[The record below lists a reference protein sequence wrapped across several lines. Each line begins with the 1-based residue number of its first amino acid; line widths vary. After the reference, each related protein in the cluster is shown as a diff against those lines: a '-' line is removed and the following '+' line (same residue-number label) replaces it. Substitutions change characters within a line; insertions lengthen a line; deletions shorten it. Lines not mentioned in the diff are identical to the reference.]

1 MPWMWDMLL
10 ESDTIAALPGQSL
23 TMLLYLYCLNT
34 SSPAHTFQSSA
45 LTSMLTHTRWA
56 IELSVTQEGK
66 PMLKLR
72 LWAARSSRGGVTV
85 WACGPFTDCFSSWT
99 HLTAPLRELPKKIG
113 IKTRIDLGVRGGK
126 TKKKDLQIQNVY
138 CLSFIYFN
146 FQWHNGYRW
155 RRIY

>member
-126 TKKKDLQIQNVY
+126 TKKKRPTNSERLLFKFY
-138 CLSFIYFN
+138 L
-146 FQWHNGYRW
+146 FQFSMT
-155 RRIY
+155 